1 MMTDAAPQILLF
13 GAGSIGAVYLYQ
25 FQRAGCRV
33 TAVCRSNYE
42 AVKQNGFTLL
52 SERFGN
58 VQFCPELVVRSTDE
72 CPRDV
77 VYDFIFVA
85 RKSFPG
91 SKPLLTDLIRPVVVS
106 SKTAIVLAQNGIAIE
121 DEVAQAYPDNPLLSC
136 AVYMPATQT
145 AKGVIHYPEMLNRL
159 EIGTFPAN
167 APASHKAAA
176 SRLADLVVAGG
187 GIAEVHDDIQIARW
201 QKLVLN
207 CAWSP
212 VCALS
217 MCTDGDFLLTSSY
230 AYHVVWSIMLE
241 IISLAQ
247 RIGIPN
253 VDEKV
258 AERQMALAKRR
269 AETGGGR
276 PVSMLQDVQQGRL
289 FEVEAIVGNTVRL
302 GRQWAVKMPL
312 TETIYALAKGRYD
325 AIVREQEGR
334 PKEN

>member
-1 MMTDAAPQILLF
+1 MAPNVLLF
-13 GAGSIGAVYLYQ
+13 GAGSIGAVYLFQ

-42 AVKQNGFTLL
+42 AVRQKGFTLL

-58 VQFCPELVVRSTDE
+58 VQFRPELVVRNTDE
-72 CPRDV
+72 CPKDV

-91 SKPLLTDLIRPVVVS
+91 SKPLLTDLIRPVVKS
-106 SKTAIVLAQNGIAIE
+106 GTAIVLAQNGIAIE
-121 DEVAQAYPDNPLLSC
+121 DEVAQAFPDNPLLSC

-145 AKGVIHYPEMLNRL
+145 AQGVIEYPEMLNRL
-159 EIGTFPAN
+159 EIGTFPSD
-167 APASHKAAA
+167 APASHKDAA
-176 SRLADLVVAGG
+176 SRLAHLVISGG
-187 GIAEVHDDIQIARW
+187 GQAEVHDDIQIARW

-230 AYHVVWSIMLE
+230 AYGFVWSIMLE

-247 RIGIPN
+247 KIGIPN

-258 AERQMALAKRR
+258 AEKQMALAKRR
-269 AETGGGR
+269 SETGGGR

-289 FEVEAIVGNTVRL
+289 FEVEAIVGNAIRL
-302 GRQWAVKMPL
+302 GQQWDVKMPL
-312 TETIYALAKGRYD
+312 TEAIYALLKGRFD
-325 AIVREQEGR
+325 AILRE
-334 PKEN
+334 KENLRKAS

>member
-1 MMTDAAPQILLF
+1 MPDMAPNVLLF
-13 GAGSIGAVYLYQ
+13 GAGSIGAVHLYQ

-33 TAVCRSNYE
+33 AAVCRSNYE
-42 AVKQNGFTLL
+42 AVRQNGFTLL

-58 VQFCPELVVRSTDE
+58 VQFRPELVVRTTDE
-72 CPRDV
+72 CPKDA

-91 SKPLLTDLIRPVVVS
+91 SKPLLTDLIRPVV
-106 SKTAIVLAQNGIAIE
+106 KPGTAIVLAQNGIAIE
-121 DEVAQAYPDNPLLSC
+121 DEVAQAFPDNPLLSC
-136 AVYMPATQT
+136 AVYMPATET
-145 AKGVIHYPEMLNRL
+145 AKGVIEYPEMLNRL

-176 SRLADLVVAGG
+176 SRLAHLVISGG
-187 GIAEVHDDIQIARW
+187 GQAEVHEDIQIARW

-217 MCTDGDFLLTSSY
+217 MCNDGDFLLTSSY
-230 AYHVVWSIMLE
+230 AHGIVWSIMLE

-247 RIGIPN
+247 KIGIPN
-253 VDEKV
+253 VDEQV
-258 AERQMALAKRR
+258 AEKQMAIAKRR
-269 AETGGGR
+269 SETGGGR

-289 FEVEAIVGNTVRL
+289 FEVEAIVGNAIRL
-302 GRQWAVKMPL
+302 GQQWEVKMPL
-312 TETIYALAKGRYD
+312 TEAIYALLKGRFD
-325 AIVREQEGR
+325 AIVREQESLR
-334 PKEN
+334 TPT